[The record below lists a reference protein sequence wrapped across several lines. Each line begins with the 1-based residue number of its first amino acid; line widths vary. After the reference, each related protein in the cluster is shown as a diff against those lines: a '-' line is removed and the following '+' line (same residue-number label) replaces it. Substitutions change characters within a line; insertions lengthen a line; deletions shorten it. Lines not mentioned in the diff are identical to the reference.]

1 MNDLTCLG
9 HWIEDDLT
17 FLIAKADL
25 ETQPYCYVLSN
36 RYDSEM
42 VSIEITEN
50 CVCVCVCVSVYVCV
64 CVCVFYMCVHVHV

>member
-1 MNDLTCLG
+1 MNHLFRSSPVNDLTCLG

-25 ETQPYCYVLSN
+25 EKQPYCYVLSN

-42 VSIEITEN
+42 VRTAP
-50 CVCVCVCVSVYVCV
+50 
-64 CVCVFYMCVHVHV
+64 